1 MASPMG
7 RIGCYDD
14 TVGTFHNLV
23 RWRERHS
30 LGFMHRHLLTQPP
43 RHSCRRHKSNPMLTM
58 CKWMRVAGS
67 TMDKL
72 TLLQDQ
78 HAVRLRRVSG
88 HCPAAVLTNGEMPS
102 VRSSER
108 SLANLML
115 PASCCRTAT
124 SDAFPAEHGSPSA
137 QLKLADNH
145 RCARVGKQSRRISS
159 EAF

>member
-1 MASPMG
+1 
-7 RIGCYDD
+7 
-14 TVGTFHNLV
+14 
-23 RWRERHS
+23 
-30 LGFMHRHLLTQPP
+30 
-43 RHSCRRHKSNPMLTM
+43 MLTM

-72 TLLQDQ
+72 TLLQNQ
-78 HAVRLRRVSG
+78 QTVSVSVRRAAIVPPHA
-88 HCPAAVLTNGEMPS
+88 EMPS

-115 PASCCRTAT
+115 PAASCRAAT

-137 QLKLADNH
+137 QLKLVDNH